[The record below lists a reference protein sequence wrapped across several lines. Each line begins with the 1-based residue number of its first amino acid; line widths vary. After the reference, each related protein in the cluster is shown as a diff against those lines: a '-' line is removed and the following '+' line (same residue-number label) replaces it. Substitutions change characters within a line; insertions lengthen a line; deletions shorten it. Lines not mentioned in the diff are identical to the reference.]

1 MLCYGSV
8 NVWGGIIGH
17 NKTPLIRLQDRV
29 TWETYIRDVLRKH
42 VVPFFFDKPNFTL
55 MQDNAP
61 PHRAIL
67 TKDFLAD
74 ADIPL
79 LSWPAVSPDPN
90 PIENVWAA
98 LRDALKQHPLQANS
112 DELFAVLSAIW
123 DGIDAYPYVM
133 SLQ

>member
-42 VVPFFFDKPNFTL
+42 VV
-55 MQDNAP
+55 QDDAP

-67 TKDFLAD
+67 TKDFLFD

-79 LSWPAVSPDPN
+79 LPGPVVSSNPN
-90 PIENVWAA
+90 PIENVWAT
-98 LRDALKQHPLQANS
+98 LRDALKQHPQQANS
-112 DELFAVLSAIW
+112 DELFAVLSALW
-123 DGIDAYPYVM
+123 DGIDAYPY
-133 SLQ
+133 